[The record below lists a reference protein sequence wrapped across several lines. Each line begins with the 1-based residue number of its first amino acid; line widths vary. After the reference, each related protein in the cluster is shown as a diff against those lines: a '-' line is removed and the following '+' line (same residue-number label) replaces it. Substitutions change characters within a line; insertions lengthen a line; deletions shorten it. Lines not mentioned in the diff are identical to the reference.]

1 LITNPS
7 MICRAKLSNRAS
19 SRIRESGIIAERTA
33 AGIHLSVNI
42 MVDGRRVHR
51 RFGLGATITECRQF
65 IEQSRTDARHGRL
78 NLPPGRKLRL
88 TVEKAASDYLDRL
101 ARANGRNLKIKARHL
116 RMYLIPH
123 FAGERLDHINDF
135 AVERYKKARREAGAA
150 RQRSIANWRPYR
162 TC

>member
-1 LITNPS
+1 
-7 MICRAKLSNRAS
+7 M
-19 SRIRESGIIAERTA
+19 
-33 AGIHLSVNI
+33 
-42 MVDGRRVHR
+42 HR